1 MNVIITFFTI
11 TSIIFGFVFGLFIVY
26 AMKASNYSDVGIS
39 MYYYFK
45 LIFVFGL
52 LVFPLIS
59 GTLLWV
65 GSKTISKHSQIPSNV
80 GIPGICLAYWLYIPL
95 LRILLNT

>member
-11 TSIIFGFVFGLFIVY
+11 TSIIFGFVFGLFI
-26 AMKASNYSDVGIS
+26 ADAIKGSNYSDVGIS
-39 MYYYFK
+39 MYYYSKFA
-45 LIFVFGL
+45 FVVGL

-59 GTLLWV
+59 GILLWL
-65 GSKTISKHSQIPSNV
+65 GSKTISKHSQIPSNL
-80 GIPGICLAYWLYIPL
+80 GIPGICLAYFLYIPL